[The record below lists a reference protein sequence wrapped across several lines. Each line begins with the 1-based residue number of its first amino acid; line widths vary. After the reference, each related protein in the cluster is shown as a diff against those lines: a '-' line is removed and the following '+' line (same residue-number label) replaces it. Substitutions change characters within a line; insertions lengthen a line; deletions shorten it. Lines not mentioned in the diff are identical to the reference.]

1 MPTLYGSSIGKK
13 VCMALSGVLLFGFT
27 VVHMLGTLK
36 AFQGREAFDGYSAF
50 LREVGYPLVPHFG
63 VLWLTRIALLA
74 AVSLHIV
81 SALLLWRQS
90 REARKIGY
98 RSEVSQVFSYAS
110 RTMRWGGII
119 ILLFIVFHVLH
130 LTIGTL
136 HPEFGHDSPYDNL
149 VLGFQSLPVVAF
161 YLLAVGALA
170 LHLYHGVWSVFVT
183 LGTQNPKVQRVRRSI
198 AAVSAVAI
206 FAGYAA
212 IPVAIL
218 AGIITL

>member
-13 VCMALSGVLLFGFT
+13 VCMALSGLLLFGFS

-36 AFQGREAFDGYSAF
+36 AFQGREAFNGYSVF
-50 LREVGYPLVPHFG
+50 LREVGYPVLPHTG
-63 VLWLTRIALLA
+63 VLWLTRFALLA
-74 AVSLHIV
+74 AVSIHIV
-81 SALLLWRQS
+81 SALLLWKQS
-90 REARKIGY
+90 REARKVGY

-130 LTIGTL
+130 LTTGTF
-136 HPEFGHDSPYDNL
+136 HPDFGHGSPYDNL

-161 YLLAVGALA
+161 YLLATGALA
-170 LHLYHGVWSVFVT
+170 LHLYHGVWSMFAT
-183 LGTQNPKVQRVRRSI
+183 MGSQNPKVQRVRRSF
-198 AAVSAVAI
+198 AAVSAIAI
-206 FAGYAA
+206 FAGYAI